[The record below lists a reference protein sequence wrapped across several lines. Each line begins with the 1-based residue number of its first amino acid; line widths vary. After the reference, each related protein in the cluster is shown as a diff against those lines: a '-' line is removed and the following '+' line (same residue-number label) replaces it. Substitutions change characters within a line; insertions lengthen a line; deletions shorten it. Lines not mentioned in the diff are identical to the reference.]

1 MKIKILK
8 KCTFKRG
15 GTAVPGAIAVVLAL
29 VLTFSACSE
38 NIPGDAVSSG
48 NLSSGAVNTAEG
60 IQLKVA
66 KTMPAQGTRAYQ

>member
-29 VLTFSACSE
+29 ALTFSACSE
-38 NIPGDAVSSG
+38 STSGGAASSG
-48 NLSSGAVNTAEG
+48 NLSSGAVSTAR
-60 IQLKVA
+60 
-66 KTMPAQGTRAYQ
+66 RAYSCLKRTRTGFLQ

>member
-38 NIPGDAVSSG
+38 NIPGGAASSG
-48 NLSSGAVNTAEG
+48 NPEFRGAVNTAEG

-66 KTMPAQGTRAYQ
+66 KTMPA

>member
-8 KCTFKRG
+8 KCTLKRG
-15 GTAVPGAIAVVLAL
+15 GTAVPGAIAAALAF

-38 NIPGDAVSSG
+38 NIPGDAASSG

-60 IQLKVA
+60 IQLKGA
-66 KTMPAQGTRAYQ
+66 KKMPAQGTRAYQ

>member
-1 MKIKILK
+1 M
-8 KCTFKRG
+8 
-15 GTAVPGAIAVVLAL
+15 PGAIAVVLAL

-38 NIPGDAVSSG
+38 NIPGGAASSG

-66 KTMPAQGTRAYQ
+66 KTMPA